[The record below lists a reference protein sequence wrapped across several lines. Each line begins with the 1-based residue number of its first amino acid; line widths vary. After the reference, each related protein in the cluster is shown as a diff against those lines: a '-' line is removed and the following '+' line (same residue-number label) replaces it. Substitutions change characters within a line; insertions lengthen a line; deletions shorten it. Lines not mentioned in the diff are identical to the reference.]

1 MAITYEPIA
10 TTTLGSAASSI
21 GFTSISSAYT
31 DLRLVLFNIP
41 STSYVGTA
49 LSFNGAPSGAVYSF
63 TQLYGNGSSATSQR
77 TTSSDAF
84 YVTDPYPN
92 HTGVYMVT
100 MDIFSYRSSARKT
113 VLATAASDGNGS
125 GYIESTV
132 GLWNSTA
139 AITSLYL
146 TTPSGNFN
154 TGTTATLYGILK
166 A

>member
-1 MAITYEPIA
+1 MPATYEPIA

-21 GFTSISSAYT
+21 SFTSISTAYT

-41 STSYVGTA
+41 STSFVGTR
-49 LSFNGAPSGAVYSF
+49 LSLNGSPSGASHSF
-63 TQLYGNGSSATSQR
+63 TQLYGNGTNALSQR
-77 TTSSDAF
+77 TTSTDAF

-100 MDIFSYRSSARKT
+100 MDIFSYRGNTNKIMLS
-113 VLATAASDGNGS
+113 TAASDGNGS

-132 GLWNSTA
+132 GRWNSTA

-146 TTPSGNFN
+146 TTTSGNFN